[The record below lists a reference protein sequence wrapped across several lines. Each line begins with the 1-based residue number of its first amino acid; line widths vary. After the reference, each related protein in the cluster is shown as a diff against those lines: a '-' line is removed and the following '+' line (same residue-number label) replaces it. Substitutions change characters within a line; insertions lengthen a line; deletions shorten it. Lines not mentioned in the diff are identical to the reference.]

1 MQAEAGGIVTSLPV
15 LFENMVVEVL
25 IALKEIVVDSHSEVV
40 DHLNQELLDN
50 SRQHFHALL
59 EVRTCRYTWYEPI
72 WKQYIPLLTDDSQ

>member
-59 EVRTCRYTWYEPI
+59 EVRRYTWYEPI